1 MEKKDFLFE
10 LGVEEIPAAYIAGAI
25 TPIKDHFETNLRKAN
40 LDYNELHVFS
50 TPRRFAIKILSLQT
64 QQKDETI
71 ERTGPTKEMA
81 YTTDGKLTNAAI
93 GFLRGAGVEEK
104 DIIIKQTPKGDKIA
118 VKKVIKGKPVTSIL
132 KSLVLDAVTE
142 IKFQKSMKWGSPKLS
157 FARPIRWLLILFGTE
172 IIDLEF
178 EGIKSGNTTYGNR
191 FQKLDNPVEINSIDE
206 YEEKLNKVFVIPN
219 REERKKII
227 QKQMN
232 ELFMNSDEEVI
243 ENNKLLEII
252 TDLVEYPTAV
262 IADFDKK
269 YLELPKKV
277 VTSTLS
283 EHQKYFSVSKKDGK
297 LSNKFVFIS
306 NGDPQYSNLIRQGN
320 EKVITARLED
330 AEFFY
335 KEDTTQYLETFVPK
349 LSEVTFQQNLGS
361 ILEKTERIKQITKF
375 LCDDLKLEDNI
386 KKQSLRGAYLCKAD
400 LVTLMLGEK
409 EFTKLQ
415 GYIGHQYALKSGEER
430 GTALVIEEHYQNGD
444 AEMSS
449 AGSVVA
455 IADKIDT
462 ICGIIGVDMI
472 PTGSK
477 DPFALRRAA
486 NGVVQIIS
494 NNKFE
499 INIHKLIDRSFELLE
514 DKLDEPENNK
524 DVVYDFFK
532 QRVNWL
538 LKQKQ
543 ISYDV
548 IDSVMHIDHSNISD
562 LIHRAEALQELK
574 KQEDFIKLVLG
585 FKRVSNIIADVKDAG
600 NVRQD
605 MLQEKMEQTLF
616 AQYLDLQIKIKELLP
631 DKNYKKILENLVE
644 YGSTIDK
651 FFDDVLVNVENT
663 EIKRNR
669 YNILFCIRELFLQV
683 ADLSKLVVD
692 GENIKIRI

>member
-1 MEKKDFLFE
+1 MDKKDFLFE

-25 TPIKDHFETNLRKAN
+25 KTIKDHFETNLKKAN
-40 LDYNELHVFS
+40 LDYNELQIFS

-64 QQKDETI
+64 QQKDEII

-81 YTTDGKLTNAAI
+81 YDIDGNLTNAAL
-93 GFLRGAGVEEK
+93 GFLRGAGAEQK

-118 VKKVIKGKPVTSIL
+118 IRKEIEGKSATLIL
-132 KSLVLDAVTE
+132 KNLTIESIAE
-142 IKFQKSMKWGSPKLS
+142 IQFQRSMKWGSSKLS
-157 FARPIRWLLILFGTE
+157 FARPIRWILVLFGND

-178 EGIKSGNTTYGNR
+178 EGIKSGNITYGNR
-191 FQKLDNPVEINSIDE
+191 FQNLHNLVEINSIDE
-206 YEEKLNKVFVIPN
+206 YEEKLSGVFVIPN
-219 REERKKII
+219 REERKKTII
-227 QKQMN
+227 KQMN
-232 ELFMNSDEEVI
+232 DLFLNSNEKVI
-243 ENNKLLEII
+243 ENVKLLETI

-269 YLELPKKV
+269 YLGLPKKV

-283 EHQKYFSVSKKDGK
+283 EHQKYFSISKKNGD
-297 LSNKFVFIS
+297 LSNKFVFVS
-306 NGDPQYSNLIRQGN
+306 NGDPRYSNLIKQGN

-335 KEDTTQYLETFVPK
+335 KEDTVQSLQTFVPK
-349 LSEVTFQQNLGS
+349 LSEVTFQQKLGS
-361 ILEKTERIKQITKF
+361 VLEKTERIKQVSKF
-375 LCDDLKLEDNI
+375 ICDELKLEDDVI
-386 KKQSLRGAYLCKAD
+386 KYSLQGAHLCKAD

-415 GYIGHQYALKSGEER
+415 GYIGHQYALKSGEKKQ
-430 GTALVIEEHYQNGD
+430 TALVIEEHYQNGD
-444 AEMSS
+444 TEMSL

-494 NNKFE
+494 NNNFE
-499 INIHKLIDRSFELLE
+499 INIHKLIDRSFKLLE
-514 DKLDEPENNK
+514 SKLDKSENNK

-543 ISYDV
+543 IDYD
-548 IDSVMHIDHSNISD
+548 IIESVMHIDHSNIPD

-574 KQEDFIKLVLG
+574 GEEEFIDLVLG
-585 FKRVSNIIADVKDAG
+585 FKRVSNILVEVKATS
-600 NVRQD
+600 NVKRE
-605 MLQEKMEQTLF
+605 LFQEETEETLYMN
-616 AQYLDLQIKIKELLP
+616 YLVSGIDILKLLP
-631 DKNYKKILENLVE
+631 DKNYGEILEELVRF
-644 YGSTIDK
+644 GSAIDS
-651 FFDDVLVNVENT
+651 FFDKVMVNVEDAK
-663 EIKRNR
+663 IRQNR
-669 YNILFCIRELFLQV
+669 YNLLFCIRELFLRV

-692 GENIKIRI
+692 GENNKN